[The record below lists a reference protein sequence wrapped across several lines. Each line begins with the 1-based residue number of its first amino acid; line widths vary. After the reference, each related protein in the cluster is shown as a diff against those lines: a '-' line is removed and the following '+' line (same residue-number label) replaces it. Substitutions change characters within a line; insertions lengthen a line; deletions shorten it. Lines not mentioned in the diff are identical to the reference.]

1 MFHVYY
7 NVTKLTVS
15 RTTVLS
21 GVSGSAASSVSLTVS
36 SLMDVPDGAPLGWES
51 RVIVFVYVSLCHFP
65 HPLSMCAQWSV
76 GFFAARLSD
85 ECVVVHQENVFEESR
100 PAVTT
105 SEWSL
110 DLQPSEMESSGHEY
124 ETT

>member
-1 MFHVYY
+1 MERHQVERF
-7 NVTKLTVS
+7 
-15 RTTVLS
+15 
-21 GVSGSAASSVSLTVS
+21 VSLC
-36 SLMDVPDGAPLGWES
+36 
-51 RVIVFVYVSLCHFP
+51 FVYVSLCHFIHLHYP
-65 HPLSMCAQWSV
+65 CVHSGRW

-110 DLQPSEMESSGHEY
+110 DLQPSEMEDSGHEY